1 MITATNYPTASQI
14 LHTLRNKGFRV
25 SLSDYCF
32 NEELGEWNV
41 YIITPQD
48 TFITAVHMQW
58 DDEGELF
65 DALRIKEV
73 RLPSGEVCKGHKYL
87 QDRHLM
93 LVKKV
98 WA

>member
-1 MITATNYPTASQI
+1 M
-14 LHTLRNKGFRV
+14 
-25 SLSDYCF
+25 SDYCF
-32 NEELGEWNV
+32 NETLGEWNV
-41 YIITPQD
+41 YITTPQN

-58 DDEGELF
+58 GGEDGLF

-73 RLPSGEVCKGHKYL
+73 ILPSGEVCKGEKYL
-87 QDRHLM
+87 QDRHIM